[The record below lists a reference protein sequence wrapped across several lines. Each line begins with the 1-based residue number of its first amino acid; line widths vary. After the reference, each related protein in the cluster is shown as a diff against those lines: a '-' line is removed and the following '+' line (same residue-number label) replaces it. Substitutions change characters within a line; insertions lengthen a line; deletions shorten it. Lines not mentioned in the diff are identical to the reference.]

1 LRKPEF
7 LVTILTVIKETIPQL
22 KTLSP
27 ADRFALAVELWDEV
41 VGHPES
47 LDVTDEQLAEL
58 DRRYAEYESD
68 PLRVVPWADAKARLL
83 SDRK

>member
-1 LRKPEF
+1 MRKLEF
-7 LVTILTVIKETIPQL
+7 LATILTVIKETIPQL

-41 VGHPES
+41 VADPES
-47 LDVTDEQLAEL
+47 LAITNEQLAEL
-58 DRRYAEYESD
+58 DRRYAEYQSD
-68 PLRVVPWADAKARLL
+68 PLRVVPWVETKARLL